1 MDSAPASLAD
11 DRDIAVE
18 TPDQPVAALPVTTST
33 SSSPAVATD
42 KRPPGWSYRNPPY
55 SLLAPGEIPA
65 FMHPATPEL
74 PGKDEEERLKI
85 VIVGHVDHGKSTLIG
100 RLFYDTHSL
109 PDGKVEAIQK
119 ACDAEGMEFE
129 FAFLLDALL
138 EEQAQNITIDTTQIQ
153 FRTERRNY
161 VIIDAPG
168 HKEFLKNMITG
179 AASAD
184 AAILLIDAN
193 EGVQEQS
200 RRHGYL
206 LSLLGIKQVLVAVNK
221 MDLVNFSQEVFDNLK
236 REYTAFLKPLGV
248 EPLHFIPISA
258 KHGHNI
264 IKPSESQSWFSG
276 PSILG
281 ALDGITQPPSKD
293 HLPLRFILQDVYRFD
308 ERRILAGRIES
319 GKLAVGDEIVL
330 WPNRKRSKVKSIEAW
345 GARVAPTEATAGQ
358 SVAITM
364 TEQIFAE
371 RGQVATHLHEPMV
384 ESREFQA
391 NLFWLH
397 DEPLRMGQPYEM
409 RLATQQVEA
418 RIVKITRVIDSA
430 SLESANVE
438 RTQVGKNEAAQV
450 TLRTR
455 RPLAFDNA
463 DVITETG
470 RFVLLQNNRIGGGGI
485 IHGETYA
492 AVNAPETASD
502 NITWSEGEVTAE
514 ARVEH
519 FGHRGAI
526 LWLTGLSGS
535 GKSTLS
541 VALESALFRKGIS
554 AFILDGDNLRHGLCS
569 NLGFSKED
577 RTENIRRAAE
587 AARLLAE
594 AGSVVI
600 VALISPYREER
611 LKAAGIADN
620 AGVPFA
626 EVFVNAPLAAC
637 EKRDPKHLYERARR
651 GEIKGFTGID
661 SPYEEP
667 EKPILE
673 LRTDL
678 ITKEECL
685 AQLLELAVKLSKPD
699 SQYRA
704 EDIEPGA
711 NI

>member
-1 MDSAPASLAD
+1 MHAP
-11 DRDIAVE
+11 
-18 TPDQPVAALPVTTST
+18 
-33 SSSPAVATD
+33 SPE
-42 KRPPGWSYRNPPY
+42 
-55 SLLAPGEIPA
+55 APGQ
-65 FMHPATPEL
+65 
-74 PGKDEEERLKI
+74 EEEQRLKI

-100 RLFYDTHSL
+100 RLFFDTNSL
-109 PDGKVEAIQK
+109 PEGKVESIQK

-129 FAFLLDALL
+129 YAFLLDALL

-221 MDLVNFSQEVFDNLK
+221 MDLVNFSQEVFNNLVS
-236 REYTAFLKPLGV
+236 EYTAFLKPLGV
-248 EPLHFIPISA
+248 EPIHFIPISA

-264 IKPSESQSWFSG
+264 IRPSASQAWYQG

-281 ALDGITQPPSKD
+281 ALDSINQPPSREG
-293 HLPLRFILQDVYRFD
+293 LPLRFILQDVYRFD
-308 ERRILAGRIES
+308 ERRLLAGRIET
-319 GKLAVGDEIVL
+319 GKLRVGDEIVL
-330 WPNRKRSKVKSIEAW
+330 WPNRKRSRVKSIEAW
-345 GARVAPTEATAGQ
+345 GADVPPTEATAGQ
-358 SVAITM
+358 SVAIQM

-371 RGQVATHLHEPMV
+371 RGQIATHGGEPMV
-384 ESREFQA
+384 ESREFEA
-391 NLFWLH
+391 NIFWLH
-397 DEPLRMGQPYEM
+397 DEPLRQGQPYEL
-409 RLATQQVEA
+409 RLSTQQVEA
-418 RIVKITRVIDSA
+418 RITRISRVIDSA
-430 SLESANVE
+430 SLESTAAE
-438 RTQVGKNEAAQV
+438 RTQVAKNEAATV
-450 TLRTR
+450 TVRTR

-502 NITWSEGEVTAE
+502 NISWTEGEVTAE
-514 ARVEH
+514 ARWEH
-519 FGHRGAI
+519 FGHRGAV

-554 AFILDGDNLRHGLCS
+554 AFILDGDNLRHGLCN
-569 NLGFSKED
+569 NLGFSRED

-594 AGSVVI
+594 AGTVVI
-600 VALISPYREER
+600 VALISPYRAER
-611 LKAAGIADN
+611 AKAAGIADN
-620 AGVPFA
+620 AGIPFA
-626 EVFVNAPLAAC
+626 EVFINAPLAAC
-637 EKRDPKHLYERARR
+637 EERDPKSLYKRARS

-661 SPYEEP
+661 SPYEAP
-667 EKPILE
+667 EKPVLE

-678 ITKEECL
+678 HTKEECL
-685 AQLLELAVKLSKPD
+685 GQLLELALKLSNPATRFRQED
-699 SQYRA
+699 S
-704 EDIEPGA
+704 DPGA